1 MWSSSGLH
9 LSLPKV
15 AFKIVENSQRSEKLA
30 PDLDRP
36 ETTLTHTEERERRIV
51 KTDQHVQATR
61 SRNQRCKHTLPKDGI
76 YYRFTMKTCD
86 ESSKLA
92 ISCYITIYEP
102 SIYKSECPRSV
113 VRIVTLFHVP
123 VLKIVI
129 SGLSEDWVWLLNWVI
144 VDLSNIKGLKCDKSY
159 MPKVP
164 QTVWGLLRNYWP
176 LKFFIPA
183 FSNVW
188 NRPIFH
194 DVAKPV
200 QIGTCQPTMIFVS
213 SQKEYKREKVYCSVQ
228 TTQTQGWW
236 PLAPVFL
243 HSKAGLFLLFHVSSD
258 ENMDSPCGLLVLQ
271 IFPDEERE
279 RASTSHQSSA
289 RLCKRLLVQ

>member
-1 MWSSSGLH
+1 
-9 LSLPKV
+9 
-15 AFKIVENSQRSEKLA
+15 
-30 PDLDRP
+30 
-36 ETTLTHTEERERRIV
+36 
-51 KTDQHVQATR
+51 
-61 SRNQRCKHTLPKDGI
+61 
-76 YYRFTMKTCD
+76 
-86 ESSKLA
+86 
-92 ISCYITIYEP
+92 
-102 SIYKSECPRSV
+102 
-113 VRIVTLFHVP
+113 
-123 VLKIVI
+123 
-129 SGLSEDWVWLLNWVI
+129 
-144 VDLSNIKGLKCDKSY
+144 

-271 IFPDEERE
+271 IFPYEERE
-279 RASTSHQSSA
+279 SVYLTSIQCKAVQTVAGTIKASGARSVHQKGSLWGSWCTPKPVQRVRTLVRSSGSRCNRVLPVWWQLVDVLDLVRTLPTSRQLNVNHTGWLCWSSERCLRFLRIWESGSHLENKLNAAGSNLCRNSLWGLGGEVEVSVNKHILQSSYF
-289 RLCKRLLVQ
+289 LVLK

>member
-1 MWSSSGLH
+1 
-9 LSLPKV
+9 
-15 AFKIVENSQRSEKLA
+15 
-30 PDLDRP
+30 
-36 ETTLTHTEERERRIV
+36 
-51 KTDQHVQATR
+51 
-61 SRNQRCKHTLPKDGI
+61 
-76 YYRFTMKTCD
+76 
-86 ESSKLA
+86 
-92 ISCYITIYEP
+92 
-102 SIYKSECPRSV
+102 
-113 VRIVTLFHVP
+113 
-123 VLKIVI
+123 
-129 SGLSEDWVWLLNWVI
+129 
-144 VDLSNIKGLKCDKSY
+144 

-228 TTQTQGWW
+228 TTQSQGWW
-236 PLAPVFL
+236 TLAPVFL

-271 IFPDEERE
+271 IYPYEERE
-279 RASTSHQSSA
+279 SVCLTSIQCKAVQTVAGTIKASGARSVHQKGSLCRSWCTPKPVQRVRTLVRSSGSRCNRVLPVSGASSQTS
-289 RLCKRLLVQ
+289 